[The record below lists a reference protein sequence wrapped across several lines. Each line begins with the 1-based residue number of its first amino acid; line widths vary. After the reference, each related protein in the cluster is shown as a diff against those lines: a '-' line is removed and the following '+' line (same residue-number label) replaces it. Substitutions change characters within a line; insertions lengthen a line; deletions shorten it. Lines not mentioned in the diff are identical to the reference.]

1 MYLVNIIKW
10 LVVAVQAEM
19 PGPVDRAA
27 GDLSDYTL
35 AADSAQARPQAW
47 YVVRSTHNGV
57 NEAL

>member
-10 LVVAVQAEM
+10 LVMAVQAEM

-35 AADSAQARPQAW
+35 AADSAQAW